1 MSRVSNQAL
10 GFGAAGVV
18 GVTVTV
24 VCVLCFRVSSAGGDE
39 SEGECCGG
47 YRRCEF
53 AVVMGAPRDGSR
65 PSAVR
70 FRRKLTRRQ
79 FDGEITDI
87 TPRGGT
93 PDVLSFHP
101 PASAVHS

>member
-1 MSRVSNQAL
+1 MSRVSYQVS

-24 VCVLCFRVSSAGGDE
+24 VCVLCFRVTPADGDE

-53 AVVMGAPRDGSR
+53 AGGHGAPRDGSR

-70 FRRKLTRRQ
+70 FRR
-79 FDGEITDI
+79 
-87 TPRGGT
+87 
-93 PDVLSFHP
+93 S
-101 PASAVHS
+101 